1 MKRIT
6 RTAGLAAGAA
16 LALSALAAC
25 GSDDAASTVAADC
38 EPIADVKTIK
48 DGTLTAAIANFPP
61 YIGAKDGQPTGI
73 DGELIKDIAAGLCLE
88 LKIQSTSFPG
98 VVSALDSGKADLS
111 AGSWTVNDERR
122 EKYELSNPVYLSLL
136 SIGSKDGWDTIE
148 QLEGKKVGTTTGY
161 LFTGEAQKA
170 LGADNVKLYQSEQAV
185 YDDLKAGRIDAGLFT
200 EGALAGYLKGDGN
213 PAGLKNVVMQETPK
227 IAMTSGTDATA
238 VMVRKGATD
247 LRDAVNQ
254 VLAENQSSGDLVKN
268 LEKAGISD
276 VSALTS

>member
-6 RTAGLAAGAA
+6 RTFGLALGAVVS
-16 LALSALAAC
+16 LSALAAC
-25 GSDDAASTVAADC
+25 GSDDAASTVADDC
-38 EPIADVKTIK
+38 EPIAKVETVK

-73 DGELIKDIAAGLCLE
+73 DGELLKKVAADLCLE
-88 LKIQSTSFPG
+88 LKAQSTSFPG
-98 VVSALDSGKADLS
+98 VVSALDTGKADLS

-122 EKYELSNPVYLSLL
+122 AKYELSDPVYLSLM
-136 SIGSKDGWDTIE
+136 SVGSKDGWDTIE

-200 EGALAGYLKGDGN
+200 EGALAGYLTADGN
-213 PAGLKNVVMQETPK
+213 PAKIKNEVMQETPK
-227 IAMTSGTDATA
+227 IAMTTGTDATV
-238 VMVRKGATD
+238 VMIRKGATD

-254 VLAENQSSGDLVKN
+254 VLAEYQSSGELAKN
-268 LEKAGISD
+268 LEKAGISEQ
-276 VSALTS
+276 SAING